1 MPELPEVETI
11 KEAIRQ
17 TISGSIIESVEV
29 YNHRLRQEIPQD
41 LEKIAYKTH
50 IANIY
55 RRAKYIVIDL
65 DNGYSLILHLG
76 MSGRIKILS
85 AQPLNLEKHDHV
97 VIKTTKG
104 VIIYNDARRFGLL
117 TYCLTNKLEQNPLF
131 ADLGFDPFND
141 KATGEYLFKTFKNK
155 KTYIKLALLDQH
167 ILAGIGNIYAS
178 EALYEAKISPLRVC
192 STLTLKECSCLLEAV
207 RLILKKAIAAGGS
220 TLRDYKKPDGS
231 LGYFQNQHCVY
242 DKEGKRCP
250 NCTCNLKKTGGIKK
264 VVLGGR
270 SSFYCDYLQK

>member
-17 TISGSIIESVEV
+17 TISGAIIESVEV

-131 ADLGFDPFND
+131 TDLGFDPFDD